1 VAHLIEDEDLFE
13 RHRSQLRGVAFRLLG
28 SFADVDDVLQEAWLR
43 SRGVDLLALDNPGA
57 WLTTVVGR
65 LSLNRLRDRAA
76 QRTVLE
82 TRFPDV
88 VVSPDGGAD
97 PEAATV
103 LGDDLGV
110 ALLVVLDALSPDER
124 VAFVLH
130 DAFAVPFGAIAE
142 VLGATPAAA
151 RQLAS
156 RGRRKVAPAAPR
168 PRDPRREREAVRA
181 FLAAAE
187 RGDFDALLAVL
198 HPDAVLRSDG
208 GAGRPSAS
216 VVLRGAAAIAG
227 GALRFRALGGS
238 TRPVLVHGDPAVLVA
253 PRGVPLS
260 LMVFTVVEGE
270 IRAIDVLADA
280 DRLRGLVKEPAPPG

>member
-1 VAHLIEDEDLFE
+1 MAHLIEAEDLFE

-43 SRGVDLLALDNPGA
+43 SRGVDLLALGNPGA
-57 WLTTVVGR
+57 WLTTVVAR

-88 VVSPDGGAD
+88 VVAALAGAD
-97 PEAATV
+97 PEAVTV

-130 DAFAVPFGAIAE
+130 DAFAVPFGPTAE

-156 RGRRKVAPAAPR
+156 RARRKVGPAAPR
-168 PRDPRREREAVRA
+168 PRDARREQEAVRA

-198 HPDAVLRSDG
+198 HPMRCCARTAARAGPPPRWCCAAPLRSRATRCG
-208 GAGRPSAS
+208 S
-216 VVLRGAAAIAG
+216 VR
-227 GALRFRALGGS
+227 
-238 TRPVLVHGDPAVLVA
+238 
-253 PRGVPLS
+253 
-260 LMVFTVVEGE
+260 
-270 IRAIDVLADA
+270 
-280 DRLRGLVKEPAPPG
+280 